1 MVSIHLP
8 DKTFISIMLDRR
20 TPAVSAEATAGLRS
34 IAGGTPHT
42 VVCSPEPS
50 EQSGRSKRAR
60 GRGPPIIR
68 CTSDVSHVDGI
79 ETQKLHYV
87 VLVVAAYSIIIIL
100 NTRSSAACRVR
111 PNDVQ
116 SGHQSAIDASGQ
128 DDCP

>member
-1 MVSIHLP
+1 
-8 DKTFISIMLDRR
+8 MLDRR

-34 IAGGTPHT
+34 MVGGTHHT
-42 VVCSPEPS
+42 VVCSAEPS

-68 CTSDVSHVDGI
+68 CCSDVSHVNGI
-79 ETQKLHYV
+79 GTQRLHYV
-87 VLVVAAYSIIIIL
+87 VPMVAAYSIIIIL
-100 NTRSSAACRVR
+100 NTRSSGACRVR

>member
-1 MVSIHLP
+1 MVVAHIRN
-8 DKTFISIMLDRR
+8 KTFKSSMLDAP
-20 TPAVSAEATAGLRS
+20 TPAVSAEATVGLRS
-34 IAGGTPHT
+34 IAGRTHDT
-42 VVCSPEPS
+42 VVCAAEPS

-60 GRGPPIIR
+60 GRGGPIMR
-68 CTSDVSHVDGI
+68 CCSDVSHVDGI
-79 ETQKLHYV
+79 GTQRLPYV

-100 NTRSSAACRVR
+100 NPRSSGACRVR